1 MMSHQK
7 TKLITNEGEKMKTK
21 RLEILQ
27 NSLLKK
33 EAILDQKFD
42 NHFADVK
49 RGNGQPMNDKRNGQ
63 ATLSRWESQNDSI
76 RNQKKEIEKTKA
88 AIEFEQGKIL
98 DCQSVLKDLPKP
110 FLDAVESGE
119 ITQWRK
125 FPNRF
130 FVKDGGRGR
139 IIWEKNK
146 VLCSY
151 VPDAGTPERVAFAAC
166 FNKLKTQIN

>member
-1 MMSHQK
+1 
-7 TKLITNEGEKMKTK
+7 MKFK

-27 NSLLKK
+27 NSLQKK

-63 ATLSRWESQNDSI
+63 ATLNRWESQNDSI
-76 RNQKKEIEKTKA
+76 RNQQKEIEKTKA

-110 FLDAVESGE
+110 FLDALE
-119 ITQWRK
+119 
-125 FPNRF
+125 
-130 FVKDGGRGR
+130 
-139 IIWEKNK
+139 
-146 VLCSY
+146 
-151 VPDAGTPERVAFAAC
+151 A
-166 FNKLKTQIN
+166 

>member
-1 MMSHQK
+1 
-7 TKLITNEGEKMKTK
+7 MKNK

-27 NSLLKK
+27 NSLQKK
-33 EAILDQKFD
+33 EAVLDQKFE

-63 ATLSRWESQNDSI
+63 ATLNRWESQNNSI
-76 RNQKKEIEKTKA
+76 KNQLKEIEKTKA

-98 DCQSVLKDLPKP
+98 DCKQILKDLPEP
-110 FLDAVESGE
+110 FLAALESGE
-119 ITQWRK
+119 LTQWRK

-139 IIWEKNK
+139 IIWEKQK
-146 VLCSY
+146 ILCSY
-151 VPDAGTPERVAFAAC
+151 VPESGTPERVAFAAC
-166 FNKLKTQIN
+166 FNKLKSQIETL

>member
-1 MMSHQK
+1 
-7 TKLITNEGEKMKTK
+7 MKTK

-33 EAILDQKFD
+33 EAVLNQKLD

-63 ATLSRWESQNDSI
+63 ATIKRWESQNDSI
-76 RNQKKEIEKTKA
+76 RNQCKEIEKTKA

-98 DCQSVLKDLPKP
+98 NCEVVLKDLPKP
-110 FLDAVESGE
+110 FLDALESGE

-130 FVKDGGRGR
+130 FVKNGGRGR
-139 IIWEKNK
+139 IIWENNK
-146 VLCSY
+146 IFCAY
-151 VPDAGTPERVAFAAC
+151 VPEIGTPERVAFANC
-166 FNKLKTQIN
+166 FNKLKNLKK